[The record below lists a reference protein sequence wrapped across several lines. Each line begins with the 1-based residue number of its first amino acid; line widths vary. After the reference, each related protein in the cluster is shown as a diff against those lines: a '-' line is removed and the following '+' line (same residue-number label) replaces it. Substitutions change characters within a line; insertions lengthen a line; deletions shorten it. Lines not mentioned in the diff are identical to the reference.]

1 MSTDRSPP
9 LKQPDITGS
18 FAARF
23 WQYQSERFPLANH
36 GALTLVFAISGCAFT
51 AGFSNTWPSPTAIAL
66 AAIAGLCQFALL
78 RIADEHKDFA
88 TDSAHRPYRAVP
100 RGLVTLAELRAIGV
114 VAAVLMLAAVAFAQ
128 SLPLAILTLAL
139 WLYFALMTMEFFVPE
154 WLKARPVV
162 YLFSHMIITPLLA
175 WTMASFQLVHDGV
188 AVTEVP
194 ARTGGYLFAILFLG
208 VVLELGRKIRAA
220 QDEEPGVETYSA
232 LWGPTVARNAWLAA
246 AAVSALTLLIAIGQ
260 IGGSVTVALLGA
272 ATGLAI
278 MGLSAT
284 RFTPSQPGSGKRIEQ
299 ASGAF
304 ALAVLIALAVAPHVK
319 ALP

>member
-1 MSTDRSPP
+1 LSTDRSPP
-9 LKQPDITGS
+9 LKQPDTTGS
-18 FAARF
+18 FAARL

-36 GALTLVFAISGCAFT
+36 GVLTLVFAISACAFA
-51 AGFSNTWPSPTAIAL
+51 AGFSNAWPSPAAVAL
-66 AAIAGLCQFALL
+66 AAVAGLCQFALL

-88 TDSAHRPYRAVP
+88 TDSAHRSYRAVP
-100 RGLVTLAELRAIGV
+100 RGLITLAELRAVGV
-114 VAAVLMLAAVAFAQ
+114 VAAALMLAAVAFAQ

-139 WLYFALMTMEFFVPE
+139 WVYFALMTLEFFAPE
-154 WLKARPVV
+154 WLKARPIV

-175 WTMASFQLVHDGV
+175 WTMASFQLVHDGL
-188 AVTEVP
+188 AITEIP
-194 ARTGGYLFAILFLG
+194 ARTGAYLIAILFLG
-208 VVLELGRKIRAA
+208 VVLELGRKIRAT

-232 LWGPTVARNAWLAA
+232 LWGPHVARNAWLASACA
-246 AAVSALTLLIAIGQ
+246 A
-260 IGGSVTVALLGA
+260 TVALVIAVAQIQGSAIVALLVA
-272 ATGLAI
+272 AAGLAM
-278 MGLSAT
+278 MGLAAT